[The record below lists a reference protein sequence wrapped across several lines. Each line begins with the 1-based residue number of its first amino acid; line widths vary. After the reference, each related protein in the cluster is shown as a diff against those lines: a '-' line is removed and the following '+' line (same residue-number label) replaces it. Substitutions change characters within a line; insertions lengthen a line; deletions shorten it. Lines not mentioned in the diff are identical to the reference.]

1 MKIRAGVPIYW
12 KRPRVFLRQ
21 DYYLC
26 GGNLSPE
33 PMKHF
38 NLYLH
43 LALALLLL
51 AGCSKRQP
59 AYVIGVSQ
67 CSDDDWRT
75 QLNKEIIREAQFYP
89 NVSVEV
95 RTANDDSRQQ
105 IRDINALTDR
115 DVDVLVVSPNVV
127 DDITPAIDRARS
139 KGIPVIL
146 VDRRTRSQQCT
157 AYVGADNYDIGRQA
171 GEYIAHRLQG
181 KGKMVEITG
190 LSASTPAIE
199 RHKGMMDV
207 LQRYPNIQVMAQAD
221 AGWLENRA
229 ETVFDSLLHLYP
241 HIDLVFAH
249 NDRMAAGAYHAALRQ
264 GREKGMLLIGV
275 DALPGEGRGVDM
287 VTQGQLDATF
297 IYPTGGDKVVQVA
310 MNILQGKPYEY
321 ENMLSTALVNKANA
335 RIMQMQTTHI
345 ATLDHKIETLN
356 SLLDS
361 SLMRYSLQRML
372 LVTCAIILVLA
383 IILLFFVVRAF
394 WTKKRMNAALEQQ
407 KQELETQKGQLEQ
420 QRDQLIALSEQLKKA
435 TQAKLMFF
443 TSVSH
448 DFRTPLT
455 LIADPMNQLLQSSS
469 LNGEQ
474 RILLQMVQRNT
485 AILLNLVNQLLAFRK
500 FEEGKLSFCPSSFN
514 LPDALRQWSEAFRPL
529 TYHKHIHL
537 EIQVPDDPACTIT
550 ADAEKLERIV
560 YNLLSNAFKYTPENG
575 TVRISLACKDGNA
588 IVQVADTGI
597 GIAQKDLTHIFD
609 SFYQTDM
616 RHEGSGIG
624 LALVKAFVEIHHGH
638 IDVQSE
644 ERKGSTF
651 TVSIPLTQQNSAE
664 ETSEPITST
673 QLPARMPVIE
683 TLNTQAAPASSATGH
698 DMTVLIIDDNP
709 DIRTYVRLSLEKEYN
724 IQEATNGQEGL
735 QLAVKQMPDII
746 ICDVMMPVMDGME
759 CCRKLKSELQTSHIP
774 VIMLTAYSQEEQKI
788 QGYACGADSYLDKP
802 FNANLLT
809 ARIHNLIDNRRRL
822 QDFFAN
828 HPEGK
833 QPSVGQIDK
842 TFLEKLREQIEQHLS
857 NPDFSVE
864 TLGAQIGLSRV
875 QLYRKCKAL
884 TNYSP
889 NELLRIARLKRAATL
904 LAVTEKSVSEI
915 TYEVGFSSPSY
926 FAKCYKEYFGKSPTE
941 DIKQK

>member
-1 MKIRAGVPIYW
+1 
-12 KRPRVFLRQ
+12 
-21 DYYLC
+21 
-26 GGNLSPE
+26 
-33 PMKHF
+33 MKHLIF
-38 NLYLH
+38 TLLC
-43 LALALLLL
+43 LLALLHV
-51 AGCSKRQP
+51 AGCGDRHP

-75 QLNKEIIREAQFYP
+75 QLNMEICREAQFYP

-105 IRDINALTDR
+105 IRDIDALTAR

-127 DDITPAIDRARS
+127 DDITPAIDRARD

-207 LQRYPNIQVMAQAD
+207 LQRYPDIQVVAQAD

-287 VTQGQLDATF
+287 VARGQLDATF

-310 MNILQGKPYEY
+310 MDILQGKPYEH

-345 ATLDHKIETLN
+345 GTLDHKIETLN
-356 SLLDS
+356 SQLDS
-361 SLMRYSLQRML
+361 SLMHYSLQRML
-372 LVTCAIILVLA
+372 LVTCAIILALVMV
-383 IILLFFVVRAF
+383 LLFFVVRAF
-394 WTKKRMNAALEQQ
+394 WTKKRMNATLEQQ
-407 KQELETQKGQLEQ
+407 KQALETQKGQLEQ
-420 QRDQLIALSEQLKKA
+420 QRDQLIALSEQLQKA

-455 LIADPMNQLLQSSS
+455 LIADPVSQLLQAPSSS
-469 LNGEQ
+469 LTGKQ
-474 RILLQMVQRNT
+474 RDMLQMVQRNT
-485 AILLNLVNQLLAFRK
+485 AILLNLVNQLLDFRK
-500 FEEGKLSFCPSSFN
+500 FEEGKLSFCPTSFN
-514 LPDALRQWSEAFRPL
+514 LPEALRQWAEAFRPL
-529 TYHKHIHL
+529 TYRKHIHL
-537 EIQVPDDPACTIT
+537 EIQVPGDPACTIT

-575 TVRISLACKDGNA
+575 TVRISLTCKDGNA
-588 IVQVADTGI
+588 VVQVSDTGM
-597 GIAQKDLTHIFD
+597 GIAEEDQAHIFD
-609 SFYQTDM
+609 TFYQADM
-616 RHEGSGIG
+616 RHGGSGIG

-638 IDVQSE
+638 IAVQSE
-644 ERKGSTF
+644 ASKGSTF
-651 TVSIPLTQQNSAE
+651 TVSIPMAQPGYEERATRPSNPTALALEAPVARVSSLPPTASAASDTGHE
-664 ETSEPITST
+664 ET
-673 QLPARMPVIE
+673 L
-683 TLNTQAAPASSATGH
+683 
-698 DMTVLIIDDNP
+698 LIIDDNP

-724 IQEATNGQEGL
+724 ILEAANGQEGL
-735 QLAVKQMPDII
+735 QLAIRQMPDVI

-759 CCRKLKSELQTSHIP
+759 CCRRLKSELQTSHIP

-788 QGYACGADSYLDKP
+788 QGYECGADSYLAKP
-802 FNANLLT
+802 FSANLLA
-809 ARIHNLIDNRRRL
+809 ARIRNLIGNRHRL
-822 QDFFAN
+822 QSFFAN
-828 HPEGK
+828 NPEWK
-833 QPSVGQIDK
+833 QAPIGQIDK
-842 TFLEKLREQIEQHLS
+842 TFLEKLREQIEKNLPD
-857 NPDFSVE
+857 PDFSVE
-864 TLGAQIGLSRV
+864 ALGAQIGLSRV

-884 TNYSP
+884 TNYAP
-889 NELLRIARLKRAATL
+889 NELLRITRLKRAATL
-904 LAVTEKSVSEI
+904 LSATEKSVSEI
-915 TYEVGFSSPSY
+915 AYEVGFSSPSY

-941 DIKQK
+941 DSKQK

>member
-1 MKIRAGVPIYW
+1 MCQQY
-12 KRPRVFLRQ
+12 
-21 DYYLC
+21 
-26 GGNLSPE
+26 SPF
-33 PMKHF
+33 PMKHLF
-38 NLYLH
+38 FYLFC
-43 LALALLLL
+43 LLALLHV
-51 AGCSKRQP
+51 AGCGDRHP

-75 QLNKEIIREAQFYP
+75 QLNMEICREAQFYP

-105 IRDINALTDR
+105 IRDIDALTAR

-127 DDITPAIDRARS
+127 DDITPAIDRARN

-146 VDRRTRSQQCT
+146 VDRRTRSQQGT

-207 LQRYPNIQVMAQAD
+207 LQGYPDIQVVAQAD

-287 VTQGQLDATF
+287 VARGQLDATF

-310 MNILQGKPYEY
+310 MDILQGKPYEH

-372 LVTCAIILVLA
+372 LVTCAIILALA
-383 IILLFFVVRAF
+383 MILLFFVVRAF
-394 WTKKRMNAALEQQ
+394 WTKKRMNATLEQQ
-407 KQELETQKGQLEQ
+407 KQALETQKGQLEQ
-420 QRDQLIALSEQLKKA
+420 QRDQLIALSEQVQKA
-435 TQAKLMFF
+435 TRAKLMFF
-443 TSVSH
+443 TNVSH

-455 LIADPMNQLLQSSS
+455 LIVDPVNQLLQAPSSS
-469 LNGEQ
+469 LTGKQ
-474 RILLQMVQRNT
+474 RDMLQMVQRNT
-485 AILLNLVNQLLAFRK
+485 AILLNLVNQLLDFRK
-500 FEEGKLSFCPSSFN
+500 FEEGKLSFCPGNFN
-514 LPDALRQWSEAFRPL
+514 LPEALRQWAEAFRPL
-529 TYHKHIHL
+529 TYRKHIHL

-575 TVRISLACKDGNA
+575 TVRISLTCKDNDA
-588 IVQVADTGI
+588 VIQVSDTGT
-597 GIAQKDLTHIFD
+597 GIAAKDQDHIFD
-609 SFYQTDM
+609 SFYQADM
-616 RHEGSGIG
+616 RHGGSGIG
-624 LALVKAFVEIHHGH
+624 LALAKAFVDIHHGH
-638 IDVQSE
+638 IAVQSE
-644 ERKGSTF
+644 TGKGSTF
-651 TVSIPLTQQNSAE
+651 TVSIPMTQPGYTERATGLSNPPSLALEAPVAGVISPPTAPSA
-664 ETSEPITST
+664 
-673 QLPARMPVIE
+673 A
-683 TLNTQAAPASSATGH
+683 SATGH
-698 DMTVLIIDDNP
+698 EETLLVIDDNP

-724 IQEATNGQEGL
+724 ILEASNGQEGL
-735 QLAVKQMPDII
+735 RLAMRQMPDVI
-746 ICDVMMPVMDGME
+746 ICDVMMPMMDGME
-759 CCRKLKSELQTSHIP
+759 CCRRLKSELQTSHIP

-788 QGYACGADSYLDKP
+788 QGYECGADSYLAKP
-802 FNANLLT
+802 FSANLLT
-809 ARIHNLIDNRRRL
+809 ARIRNLIDNRHRL
-822 QDFFAN
+822 QDLFAGN
-828 HPEGK
+828 PEWK
-833 QPSVGQIDK
+833 QAPIGQIDK
-842 TFLEKLREQIEQHLS
+842 TFLEKLHEQIEKNLS
-857 NPDFSVE
+857 DPDFSVE
-864 TLGAQIGLSRV
+864 ALGAQIGLSRV

-884 TNYSP
+884 TNYAP
-889 NELLRIARLKRAATL
+889 NELLRITRLKRAATL
-904 LAVTEKSVSEI
+904 LAATEKSVSEI
-915 TYEVGFSSPSY
+915 AYEVGFSSPSY
-926 FAKCYKEYFGKSPTE
+926 FAKCYKEYFGKSPTK
-941 DIKQK
+941 DIKQQ